1 MTESDRTGEFGA
13 ISLPA
18 LRRIR
23 NLWVELEP
31 PVTDTGY
38 DDPIDPT
45 ELSIELADGFDDA
58 DTARFDIQWSELDN
72 YSFHYVDSDG
82 VNWRFDR
89 HPNTHSP
96 EAHFH
101 PPPDSSE
108 SGEDRLD
115 SLGSPPPKTPTA
127 AAEPSCIRVEEVSL
141 VTRAVIVMWRAA
153 YESGDCDRLNS
164 SSNPP

>member
-1 MTESDRTGEFGA
+1 MMDADRTGEFGP

-23 NLWVELEP
+23 NLWMDLEP
-31 PVTDTGY
+31 LVSDTGY
-38 DDPIDPT
+38 DDPIDPA
-45 ELSIELADGFDDA
+45 ELSIELADGLDDA
-58 DTARFDIQWSELDN
+58 DTARFDVQWSELDN
-72 YSFHYVDSDG
+72 YSFHYVDGAG

-101 PPPDSSE
+101 PP
-108 SGEDRLD
+108 
-115 SLGSPPPKTPTA
+115 LGSSPADTSTA

-153 YESGDCDRLNS
+153 YESDDRGRLNS
-164 SSNPP
+164 VSNPP